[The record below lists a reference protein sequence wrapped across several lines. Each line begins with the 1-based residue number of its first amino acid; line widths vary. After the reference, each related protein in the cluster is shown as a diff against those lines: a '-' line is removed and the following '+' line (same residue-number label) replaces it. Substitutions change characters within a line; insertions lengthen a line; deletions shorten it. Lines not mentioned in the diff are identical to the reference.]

1 MNKSELIDAMADAS
15 ELTKADAGRA
25 LDAFMLAVTTEL
37 KREYTDPKDAPSVA
51 LVGFGTFTVKDRAER
66 KGRNPQT
73 GAEITIQAAKIPSF
87 KAGKGLKDSVNG

>member
-25 LDAFMLAVTTEL
+25 LDAFMSSVTDAL
-37 KREYTDPKDAPSVA
+37 KSGDSVA
-51 LVGFGTFTVKDRAER
+51 LVGFGTFSVKDRAER

-73 GAEITIQAAKIPSF
+73 GAEITIKAAKIPSF
-87 KAGKGLKDSVNG
+87 KAGKGLKDSVNI